1 MNTLKVKKGDSVKVI
16 AGAHKGKTATV
27 VAAYPAQNAVTLAG
41 IGLVKRKVKPSQANP
56 KGGTKEVHV
65 PIDAS
70 KVTLVET
77 AKTTKTSTTSKPAK
91 KPAAKKGSKK

>member
-1 MNTLKVKKGDSVKVI
+1 MNTLKFKKGDEVKVI
-16 AGAHKGKTATV
+16 AGAHKGKTAV
-27 VAAYPAQNAVTLAG
+27 IAAAYPSKNAVALEG
-41 IGLVKRKVKPSQANP
+41 IGLVKRKVKPSQVNP

-70 KVTLVET
+70 KVTLVE
-77 AKTTKTSTTSKPAK
+77 ASKTTKTAK